1 MIVKDIIDQ
10 DFCQYKKPCMTIV
23 FPYCSFKCDKECGE
37 SVCQNSALAL
47 SPDIEVDTYVVV
59 KRFLDNEMVNTL
71 CCAGLEPFDSPR
83 DLNRLI
89 SLLRFCECEDEIII
103 YTGYT
108 EEEVAKYFPWI
119 YAYKNIIIKF
129 GRFIPNKPH
138 HIDEVL
144 GVELASDNQ
153 YAKRI
158 N

>member
-1 MIVKDIIDQ
+1 M
-10 DFCQYKKPCMTIV
+10 
-23 FPYCSFKCDKECGE
+23 
-37 SVCQNSALAL
+37 
-47 SPDIEVDTYVVV
+47 VV

-71 CCAGLEPFDSPR
+71 CCAGLEPFDTPR

-89 SLLRFCECEDEIII
+89 SLLRFCECDDEIII

-108 EEEVAKYFPWI
+108 EEEVSKYFSWI

-129 GRFIPNKPH
+129 GRFVPNQPH

-144 GVELASDNQ
+144 GVELASENQ